1 MWLFLRYGSNT
12 LLYFF
17 LNESQKILLYET
29 KERAILIKYR
39 VHVRELWKWK
49 WHRLDVFPRK
59 FHPPFPSHLDGN
71 WLFRSWRARMPS
83 GRKLRRFEGKRVAR
97 FTYVASWN
105 SPRPV
110 IIVARSGAKASRGP
124 ETMSTGRNNKVE
136 GKVFVELLLLS
147 RERSSCVSRGQRR
160 RRKEVWKGQRR
171 LIYIRIRYRNI
182 NIAVGS
188 MLGL

>member
-110 IIVARSGAKASRGP
+110 IIVARSGAKAAGQKLWARGGIIKWKVKSSWNSSSYL
-124 ETMSTGRNNKVE
+124 ENVHLACRGDRGEGGKKSGRDKD
-136 GKVFVELLLLS
+136 G
-147 RERSSCVSRGQRR
+147 
-160 RRKEVWKGQRR
+160 
-171 LIYIRIRYRNI
+171 
-182 NIAVGS
+182 
-188 MLGL
+188 